1 MRPSQPPGDQY
12 DFKATGYPF
21 RLYSGTNAL
30 DRLPEEVARHRAQ
43 RAFIVCGRTVSRK
56 TPLISRMRELLGA
69 RLAGVFDEID
79 KDTSRS
85 SVARATQAARAAQAD
100 LMIGVGAG
108 SVIQGTR
115 IVTILLAE
123 KRPIEELVTQYP
135 DHGPAI
141 SPKLLEPKLPIINV
155 LTAPTTAQNRA
166 GSRMKDDATARG
178 MEFFDPKT
186 RPVAIF
192 WDTEALLT
200 APPQLVRTGAATIY
214 CRAVM
219 NLGGIG
225 DNPLVEGDRLQAYR
239 LATGALARIADA
251 NDAAP
256 RFDLCAAT
264 LLQNRESD
272 DGGSQFAR
280 HWVMRVAYA
289 FSTAV
294 ISIYPHVGQGESYSA
309 LIGTVLRRLEI
320 AIPRRWRASRR
331 RSVSAASRP
340 PRCRIASRT
349 DWKLNS
355 VRSACRRGSR
365 ISASSATGCSRCSS
379 IHSGTLTPTPSAISC
394 ASATCSTRCCSR
406 RGSTRA
412 RLLLPFM
419 TGNVPRKSRGR
430 HRYIFET
437 NVRSTSLPGAR
448 Y

>member
-1 MRPSQPPGDQY
+1 VKPSPSAGCSY

-21 RLYSGTNAL
+21 RLYSGTDAL
-30 DRLPEEVARHRAQ
+30 ERMPDEIARQRAQ
-43 RAFIVCGRTVSRK
+43 RAFIVCGRTVARK
-56 TPLISRMRELLGA
+56 TPLISRLRELLGA
-69 RLAGVFDEID
+69 QLAGVFDEID
-79 KDTSRS
+79 TDTTRS
-85 SVARATQAARAAQAD
+85 SVERATQAARAAQAD
-100 LMIGVGAG
+100 ILIGVGAG

-115 IVTILLAE
+115 IVAILLAE
-123 KRPIEELVTQYP
+123 KQPIEALVTQYP

-141 SPKLLEPKLPIINV
+141 SPKLLAPKLPIVNV

-192 WDTEALLT
+192 WDTDALLT

-219 NLGGIG
+219 NLGAIG
-225 DNPLVEGDRLQAYR
+225 DNPLVEGDRLHAYR

-251 NDAAP
+251 NDVAP

-294 ISIYPHVGQGESYSA
+294 ISIYPHVGQGEAYTA
-309 LIGTVLRRLEI
+309 LIGTMLRRLGDRDPE
-320 AIPRRWRASRR
+320 AMA
-331 RSVSAASRP
+331 
-340 PRCRIASRT
+340 RIAAALGVDGVAHAEIPHRIADRLEAEFRT
-349 DWKLNS
+349 LGMPVRLSTLNIERERLKLVLEHSLRNFNADPKRDF
-355 VRSACRRGSR
+355 VRERE
-365 ISASSATGCSRCSS
+365 
-379 IHSGTLTPTPSAISC
+379 
-394 ASATCSTRCCSR
+394 
-406 RGSTRA
+406 
-412 RLLLPFM
+412 LLDDVLQQ
-419 TGNVPRKSRGR
+419 
-430 HRYIFET
+430 
-437 NVRSTSLPGAR
+437 AW
-448 Y
+448 

>member
-1 MRPSQPPGDQY
+1 MKPSQPSGYSY

-30 DRLPEEVARHRAQ
+30 DRMPDEVARQRAQ
-43 RAFIVCGRTVSRK
+43 RAFIVCGRTVARK
-56 TPLISRMRELLGA
+56 TPLISRLRELLGA
-69 RLAGVFDEID
+69 QLAGVFDEID
-79 KDTSRS
+79 KDTTRS
-85 SVARATQAARAAQAD
+85 SVVRATQAARAAQAD
-100 LMIGVGAG
+100 ILIGVGAG

-115 IVTILLAE
+115 IVAILLAE
-123 KRPIEELVTQYP
+123 KQPIEALVTQYP

-141 SPKLLEPKLPIINV
+141 SPKLLAPKLPIVNV

-192 WDTEALLT
+192 WDADALLT

-219 NLGGIG
+219 NLGAIG
-225 DNPLVEGDRLQAYR
+225 DNPLVEGERLQSYR

-294 ISIYPHVGQGESYSA
+294 ISIYPHVGQGEAYTA
-309 LIGTVLRRLEI
+309 LIGTMLRRLGDRDPEAMARI
-320 AIPRRWRASRR
+320 ATALGVESVAHGEVPHRIADRLEAEFRALGMPVLLSELNIERERLKLVLEHSLRNFNADPRR
-331 RSVSAASRP
+331 
-340 PRCRIASRT
+340 
-349 DWKLNS
+349 DF
-355 VRSACRRGSR
+355 VRERD
-365 ISASSATGCSRCSS
+365 
-379 IHSGTLTPTPSAISC
+379 
-394 ASATCSTRCCSR
+394 
-406 RGSTRA
+406 
-412 RLLLPFM
+412 LLDDVLQQ
-419 TGNVPRKSRGR
+419 
-430 HRYIFET
+430 
-437 NVRSTSLPGAR
+437 AW
-448 Y
+448 